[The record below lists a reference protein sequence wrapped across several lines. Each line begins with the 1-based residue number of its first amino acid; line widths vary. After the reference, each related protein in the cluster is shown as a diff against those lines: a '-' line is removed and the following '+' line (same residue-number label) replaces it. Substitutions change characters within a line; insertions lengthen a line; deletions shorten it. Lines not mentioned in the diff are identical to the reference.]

1 MSVNCVRNLLEY
13 ASTNSSEK
21 TAVVYGNKSLTY
33 GELLKKVN
41 RLANY
46 FTKLNYPKGTRIGI
60 YSNKSIEQVLAI
72 LSLLSTEYV
81 FVPITRLLK
90 PEQVKYI
97 VDDCDI
103 KCIVTE
109 SNKLET
115 IKESG
120 FSGKIVTYKTN
131 KELDSFEE
139 IYKYYD
145 DKFTPTVKSFHNATI
160 IYSFSSSGL
169 PKGVVITHRS
179 LVDGARIVT
188 KYLRLN
194 SNDVISGV
202 LSFNLDY
209 GINQIIVSIY
219 NLATLALHKIVLAGD
234 FFNHLLNDKVTVL
247 PVMPIHITQM
257 FDDEPHRLPTPDE
270 LKNVRIIT
278 SSGGKITT
286 KMLQDIE
293 KFFSYAKF
301 YSMHGLSEA
310 FRSAYLD
317 PSQLKIRPTSIG
329 KAVPDV
335 ELYVI
340 NKEGYECKPREIGEL
355 IHRGACIYK
364 GYWNSPKDTKIRFKS
379 IKILEKVIDLEGE
392 LTDEIVVASGDYVF
406 KDEEGY
412 IYFHSRKDDM
422 IKTRGYRVSPHEIER
437 AVYDNLEKVS
447 SCAVFGIE
455 DEKIEEAIVLVYTAP
470 KEIVKNELL
479 FELKKHLPSYMLPSY
494 IVYKKS
500 IPLHYGK
507 INKAILKEE
516 FVNHPTDK
524 QV

>member
-13 ASTNSSEK
+13 ATTHTPDK
-21 TAVVYGNKSLTY
+21 TALVHQNDSITY
-33 GELLKKVN
+33 KELLKKVN
-41 RLANY
+41 KLANY
-46 FTKLNYPKGTRIGI
+46 FTKLNYPKGSKIGI
-60 YSNKSIEQVLAI
+60 YSNKSIQQVIAI
-72 LSLLSTEYV
+72 LALLSTEYV

-97 VDDCDI
+97 IDDCDI

-109 SNKLET
+109 QNKLET
-115 IKESG
+115 IQKSN
-120 FSGKIVTYKTN
+120 FKGKIVTYNSN

-145 DKFTPTVKSFHNATI
+145 DDFVPTVKSFYNATI
-160 IYSFSSSGL
+160 IYSFASSGL

-188 KYLRLN
+188 RYLNLK
-194 SNDVISGV
+194 SDDVISGV

-209 GINQIIVSIY
+209 GINQIVSSIY
-219 NLATLALHKIVLAGD
+219 NQATLALHKLVLPND
-234 FFNHLLNDKVTVL
+234 FFNHLLQDKVTVL

-257 FDDEPHRLPTPDE
+257 FDEEPHRLPTPQQ
-270 LKNVRIIT
+270 LKDVRIIT

-286 KMLQDIE
+286 KMLNDIE
-293 KFFSYAKF
+293 NFFPSAKF

-317 PSQLKIRPTSIG
+317 PAQLKIRPTSIG

-340 NKEGYECKPREIGEL
+340 NEEGNECKPREIGEL

-364 GYWNSPKDTKIRFKS
+364 GYWNSPEDTDIRYKS
-379 IKILEKVIDLEGE
+379 IKILKNIINLEDG
-392 LTDEIVVASGDYVF
+392 LTDEIVVASGDLVY

-422 IKTRGYRVSPHEIER
+422 INTAGYRVSPHEIER
-437 AVYDNLEKVS
+437 AVYDNIGEVS
-447 SCAVFGIE
+447 SCAVFGID
-455 DEKIEEAIVLVYTAP
+455 DEKIEQAIVLVYSAQ
-470 KEIVKNELL
+470 KEIPKNELL
-479 FELKKHLPSYMLPSY
+479 FELKKHLPSYMIPSVV
-494 IVYKKS
+494 VYKKS

-507 INKAILKEE
+507 INKAMLKEE
-516 FVNHPTDK
+516 VLQNK
-524 QV
+524 Q